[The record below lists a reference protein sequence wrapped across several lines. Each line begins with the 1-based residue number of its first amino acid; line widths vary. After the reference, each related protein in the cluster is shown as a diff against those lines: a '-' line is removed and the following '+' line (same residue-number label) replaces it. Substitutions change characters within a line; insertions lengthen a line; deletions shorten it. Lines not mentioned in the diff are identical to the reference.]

1 MGLIASSVMRGKLN
15 HRTLCYLGFSCLLL
29 LPQHL
34 KCPGFKRPPAEDNEE
49 AGSRAETQGMEL
61 LPKLPWCLLAGGIMA
76 ITLLLCPPFSS
87 ALPWACW
94 AARGWRCWTSLPLAW
109 TPKPSSTCGECRA
122 GRGLLSCLGIGPG
135 EQPHRCWRYQL
146 GGKMHTPCV
155 LSWNSPGVK
164 SMEVRRKKSSK

>member
-15 HRTLCYLGFSCLLL
+15 HHTLCYLGFSCLLL

-87 ALPWACW
+87 ALP
-94 AARGWRCWTSLPLAW
+94 
-109 TPKPSSTCGECRA
+109 
-122 GRGLLSCLGIGPG
+122 
-135 EQPHRCWRYQL
+135 
-146 GGKMHTPCV
+146 
-155 LSWNSPGVK
+155 
-164 SMEVRRKKSSK
+164 